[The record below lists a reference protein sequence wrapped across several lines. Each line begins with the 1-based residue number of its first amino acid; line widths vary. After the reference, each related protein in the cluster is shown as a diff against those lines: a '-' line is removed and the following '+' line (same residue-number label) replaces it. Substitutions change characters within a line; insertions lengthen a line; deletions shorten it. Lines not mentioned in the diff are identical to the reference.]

1 MFVVSVVGMVFRK
14 AIAIVI
20 QLWRIK
26 MAMVCVMMMK
36 SRVVPTP
43 LNVILIP
50 TLPSALKV
58 SVKSLIHATS
68 VVGQVLKTRLIVIV
82 METYWTPWAF
92 AAGSALQMLITMEY
106 VILWTPVWCQ
116 VKSLIFAV
124 FVAEV

>member
-1 MFVVSVVGMVFRK
+1 
-14 AIAIVI
+14 
-20 QLWRIK
+20 
-26 MAMVCVMMMK
+26 
-36 SRVVPTP
+36 
-43 LNVILIP
+43 
-50 TLPSALKV
+50 LKV